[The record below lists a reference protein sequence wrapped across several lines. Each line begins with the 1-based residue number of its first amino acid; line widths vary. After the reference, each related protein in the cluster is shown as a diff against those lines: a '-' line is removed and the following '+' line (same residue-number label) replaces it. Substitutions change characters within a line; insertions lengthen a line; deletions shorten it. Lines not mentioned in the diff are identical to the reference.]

1 MERRLSRLTAE
12 LADLDRAMTEHDPAD
27 HVGLMALAE
36 RREAVATQ
44 VAELEDR
51 WLELADAAG

>member
-1 MERRLSRLTAE
+1 
-12 LADLDRAMTEHDPAD
+12 
-27 HVGLMALAE
+27 MALAE